1 MCDSQDLNCSILE
14 GLKSFRL
21 CDSFKTS
28 LKTWPSHNVS
38 PQYNLTVLVSDSDL
52 NLAAALS
59 DLSQVLYCILVC
71 SPEGLRALH
80 PSCGCCNE
88 E

>member
-14 GLKSFRL
+14 GLRSFRL

-28 LKTWPSHNVS
+28 LKAWLSHSV
-38 PQYNLTVLVSDSDL
+38 QYNLTVLVLDSDPS
-52 NLAAALS
+52 LAAALS

-88 E
+88 V